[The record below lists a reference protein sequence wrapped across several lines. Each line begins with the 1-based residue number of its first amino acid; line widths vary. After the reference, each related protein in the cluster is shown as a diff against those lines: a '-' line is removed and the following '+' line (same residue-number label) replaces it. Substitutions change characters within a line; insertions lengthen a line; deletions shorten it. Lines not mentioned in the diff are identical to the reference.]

1 MSWIAGTAGSGFDT
15 DNLPLGIFV
24 ADGRARPGVAI
35 GPFVCDLDALVRG
48 EAARRTVAL
57 AGAQTLNAFLAAG
70 RARWS
75 ALRTRLQTLFTDVSG
90 EEQAAIEEALIPRA
104 DVRMQCCRSPCAIT
118 SISIPRSNT
127 RRTSEAVPS

>member
-48 EAARRTVAL
+48 ELLDEPSL

-104 DVRMQCCRSPCAIT
+104 DVRMQTADRRA
-118 SISIPRSNT
+118 RLRRFLFLDRT
-127 RRTSEAVPS
+127 RDERREAVPS